1 MTTQRC
7 SVILTAINLAL
18 LLTLAAQAG
27 PTHAQGAGQTVA
39 PVLRGHALELV
50 DRNGQVRSRINIEES
65 GEVVFRLVDEKG
77 TIRVKLGASSTGSGL
92 LLLDEAT
99 EPGVHMIAGRAP
111 APGRPTNTRITL
123 RDGSGRQR
131 VLKP

>member
-1 MTTQRC
+1 MTTQRL
-7 SVILTAINLAL
+7 SAILTAINLAL
-18 LLTLAAQAG
+18 LLMLAAQAG
-27 PTHAQGAGQTVA
+27 PTHAQGTAQAIT

-50 DRNGQVRSRINIEES
+50 DHNGQVRSRINIEED

-92 LLLDEAT
+92 LLIDEET
-99 EPGVHMIAGRAP
+99 EPGVHMIARHKP
-111 APGRPTNTRITL
+111 APDRPTTTSITL
-123 RDGSGRQR
+123 RDASGRQR